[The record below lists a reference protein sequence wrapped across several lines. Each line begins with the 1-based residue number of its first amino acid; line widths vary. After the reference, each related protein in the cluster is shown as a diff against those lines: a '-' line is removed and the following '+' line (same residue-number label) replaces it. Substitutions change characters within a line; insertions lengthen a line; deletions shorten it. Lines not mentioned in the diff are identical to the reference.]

1 MNNGFNLLAL
11 QDLETRL
18 GYAFQ
23 NIELLEQAL
32 THRSFGPLHNERLEY
47 LGDAILGMI
56 IAKRLY
62 DLFPKSPEGDLTRMR
77 STLVRETMLAEIARE
92 YGVNLTKGYNGN
104 LSSKDAGT
112 VGGQMVRK
120 MVEDYQRQHAN
131 Q

>member
-1 MNNGFNLLAL
+1 MPVEAVPTRPVKNGESKAAMENMK
-11 QDLETRL
+11 
-18 GYAFQ
+18 Y
-23 NIELLEQAL
+23 
-32 THRSFGPLHNERLEY
+32 
-47 LGDAILGMI
+47 
-56 IAKRLY
+56 
-62 DLFPKSPEGDLTRMR
+62 
-77 STLVRETMLAEIARE
+77 EIARE